1 MYVCKHLLVYVW
13 LFLRRCVCMC
23 VIVVCC
29 ALRIFVCMV
38 VSIYVS
44 PHRCLRKSM
53 KQMLVLLFLGC
64 YLSVWHCYLGSIL
77 AFNIVILISYNLL
90 TKPLNQ
96 LRLII

>member
-13 LFLRRCVCMC
+13 LFLCRCVCMC

-44 PHRCLRKSM
+44 PHRCLRKSI
-53 KQMLVLLFLGC
+53 KQMLVLLLLGIQYC
-64 YLSVWHCYLGSIL
+64 NSNFIQ
-77 AFNIVILISYNLL
+77 
-90 TKPLNQ
+90 PLNKTFKST
-96 LRLII
+96 